1 MIKESTK
8 MSKIRYNASQL
19 VLTKI
24 LSQKEKIKNLKKKM
38 GRGQRGGD
46 YEKGKKKRALSAEV
60 FLFFLIY
67 IGKTNDNKFFIKR
80 L

>member
-1 MIKESTK
+1 
-8 MSKIRYNASQL
+8 
-19 VLTKI
+19 
-24 LSQKEKIKNLKKKM
+24 M

-46 YEKGKKKRALSAEV
+46 YEKGKKKRALRAEV

-67 IGKTNDNKFFIKR
+67 IGKTNDNNFFIKR

>member
-24 LSQKEKIKNLKKKM
+24 LSQKEKIKN
-38 GRGQRGGD
+38 
-46 YEKGKKKRALSAEV
+46 
-60 FLFFLIY
+60 
-67 IGKTNDNKFFIKR
+67 
-80 L
+80 

>member
-1 MIKESTK
+1 
-8 MSKIRYNASQL
+8 
-19 VLTKI
+19 
-24 LSQKEKIKNLKKKM
+24 M

-67 IGKTNDNKFFIKR
+67 IGKTNDNNFFIKR
-80 L
+80 LYYVIINIINIKLSHKLNSIKDTLVMITL

>member
-1 MIKESTK
+1 
-8 MSKIRYNASQL
+8 
-19 VLTKI
+19 
-24 LSQKEKIKNLKKKM
+24 M

-67 IGKTNDNKFFIKR
+67 IGKTNDNNFFIKR